1 MAFLGNQARLD
12 RDTPDEDEDEEHSH
26 AGRYALDHR
35 STSEMLVA
43 TAAVRDRC
51 SREPKSSTQASGPC
65 GSAVSVEPHDGRRAA

>member
-26 AGRYALDHR
+26 SGRYALDHG

-43 TAAVRDRC
+43 TAAVRDRGL
-51 SREPKSSTQASGPC
+51 RLP
-65 GSAVSVEPHDGRRAA
+65 